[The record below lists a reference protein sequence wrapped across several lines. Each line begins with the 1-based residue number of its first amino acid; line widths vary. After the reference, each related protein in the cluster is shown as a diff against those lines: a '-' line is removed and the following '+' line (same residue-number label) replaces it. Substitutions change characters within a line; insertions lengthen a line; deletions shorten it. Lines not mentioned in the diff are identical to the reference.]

1 PLHSHFSPSN
11 LQVLLQMTSIV
22 VNNPS
27 SVEEREVV
35 NQEFVDGFDELVQN
49 HSVNVIVGAV
59 CAAIN
64 IPLLI
69 VFLSYRPFRQRHKIL
84 IALACADF
92 INCIAIMTMGIN
104 RVSLYSKALETL
116 TIPIRDSWDCA
127 VEAWLWLRGIGDL
140 WPPIIQVIMGLERA
154 VAVYKPVYFKSKLKK
169 RSFWTI

>member
-1 PLHSHFSPSN
+1 
-11 LQVLLQMTSIV
+11 MTTV
-22 VNNPS
+22 YVPNPGS
-27 SVEEREVV
+27 SDEREPVTPA
-35 NQEFVDGFDELVQN
+35 FVDGFDELVQN
-49 HSVNVIVGAV
+49 HSINVIVGSI

-84 IALACADF
+84 IALSLSDF

-104 RVSLYSKALETL
+104 RVSLYSKALSTL

-140 WPPIIQVIMGLERA
+140 WPPIIQV
-154 VAVYKPVYFKSKLKK
+154 
-169 RSFWTI
+169 